1 MRKLSPFQLLT
12 LSALIIVV
20 ISYSILTVLNAT
32 GVIIPFRYRI
42 ILPLILGIVSYL
54 LMYFLIKAFIDRR
67 LKVLYRTIRK
77 GKINSENEFRFNIK
91 EDVIR
96 NAEKETQNW
105 TENQEIQISKLQDQ
119 AKFKRE
125 FLGNLAHEL
134 KTPVFAIQGYLLTLI
149 EGGLDDPKVNT
160 LFLERAAKATDRMV
174 NLLEDLDQ
182 ITKLEGQHLPIQKKR
197 FDIVYLVKEVFEA
210 LDEKAKTKN
219 IKLKF
224 DEHYDSIHVHADRA
238 KIEQVFTNL
247 ISNSISYGNENGTT
261 EVRFYDL
268 DDTLTIEVSDN
279 GPGIPAESANR
290 VFERFYRIE
299 KSRNR
304 NEGGSGLGLSIVKH
318 IVEGHN
324 HSIYIRSTEGIGTTF
339 IFTLDLI
346 S

>member
-1 MRKLSPFQLLT
+1 
-12 LSALIIVV
+12 
-20 ISYSILTVLNAT
+20 
-32 GVIIPFRYRI
+32 
-42 ILPLILGIVSYL
+42 
-54 LMYFLIKAFIDRR
+54 MYILIKAFVDRR

-77 GKINSENEFRFNIK
+77 GKINPENEFRFNIK
-91 EDVIR
+91 EDVIS
-96 NAEKETQNW
+96 NAENETRKW
-105 TENQEIQISKLQDQ
+105 TDDQEAQISKLQDQ

-134 KTPVFAIQGYLLTLI
+134 KTPVFAIQGYLLTLL
-149 EGGLDDPKVNT
+149 EGGMDDPKVNT

-182 ITKLEGQHLPIQKKR
+182 ITKLEGQHLPIQKKK

-210 LDEKAKTKN
+210 LEAKATKKK
-219 IKLKF
+219 IQLKF
-224 DEHYDSIHVHADRA
+224 DESYDTIFVNGDRA

-279 GPGIPAESANR
+279 GPGIPVESVNR

-318 IVEGHN
+318 IVEGHG

-339 IFTLDLI
+339 IFTLDI
-346 S
+346 VH